1 MGRIADADVVDVA
14 VRYGCLPE
22 ELGFH
27 LQNGLIFRRLDDGRV
42 QIVVIDYQ
50 PGHTPAVLFKTVT
63 DPSGWASVVASVSE
77 QGETF
82 DRWMAARQFH
92 GDPVL

>member
-1 MGRIADADVVDVA
+1 MGRIADADIPDIA
-14 VRYGCLPE
+14 RQYGCLPE

-50 PGHTPAVLFKTVT
+50 PGHTATVLFKTVT

-77 QGETF
+77 QGE
-82 DRWMAARQFH
+82 DYNRWMQAREFH
-92 GDPVL
+92 GDPSL